1 MPFSVPSTLDKHMR
15 KCEKNPQY
23 HHNLQ
28 NQSNE
33 NLLDLNNNNNNVVSH
48 KKVNHVKKEKT
59 KATTTVPTP
68 VLASNKN
75 AMKNSDNLPA
85 GIQFNQVDNDDEQD
99 FNDQYQDEMNYDED
113 EPLHEAEIDGAVE
126 DGDDEDNLDEMYD
139 ENDDMLREHD
149 MLKEELE
156 NDYDDE
162 ENENGNDD
170 DDDDLDS
177 APIQPQTV
185 NQLANNNNNNNNNTS
200 SAQRS
205 VNRRKLN
212 MSSRKQYNRN
222 QQVVEMLDENNNM
235 DDLNG
240 SAHLNSAGDD
250 DEELDETGEETGEM
264 V

>member
-33 NLLDLNNNNNNVVSH
+33 NLLDLNNNNNNVIH
-48 KKVNHVKKEKT
+48 KKVNHVKKEKASALAPT
-59 KATTTVPTP
+59 AVTTTP
-68 VLASNKN
+68 VIASSKN
-75 AMKNSDNLPA
+75 EIQNNNNLPA

-99 FNDQYQDEMNYDED
+99 FADQYQDDLNYDED
-113 EPLHEAEIDGAVE
+113 EQLHEAEINEAVE
-126 DGDDEDNLDEMYD
+126 DAEDDDDDDLAEMYD
-139 ENDDMLREHD
+139 ESDEMLRESE
-149 MLKEELE
+149 MIKEELE

-162 ENENGNDD
+162 VNEN
-170 DDDDLDS
+170 DLDS
-177 APIQPQTV
+177 ASIQPQTV
-185 NQLANNNNNNNNNTS
+185 NQLLNNTTS

-222 QQVVEMLDENNNM
+222 QQAELFDENNNDM

-250 DEELDETGEETGEM
+250 DEELDETEEAVEM
-264 V
+264 A